1 MFCGVCHFTTKFTVD
16 LAKKFQIE
24 KCDIACPSCEKTNR
38 ERGELKRQRP
48 VGKLQTFVVLQNGG
62 PNPDGIIDIL

>member
-1 MFCGVCHFTTKFTVD
+1 